1 MQEAAGQQVPP
12 PEPAAYTH
20 IAPWATAVIEVAGI
34 AAIVIGAA
42 AATLAFARELAAK
55 AVLDDAYRRYRVGL
69 GRSILLG
76 LEFLIAADII
86 RTVAIEPSFRSVGIL
101 AIVVLIRTFL
111 SFALSAEIEGR
122 LPWQRSG
129 QPH

>member
-1 MQEAAGQQVPP
+1 MQEAAGPVPL

-20 IAPWATAVIEVAGI
+20 LARWATAIIEVAGL
-34 AAIVIGAA
+34 AAIVIGAVV
-42 AATLAFARELAAK
+42 ATLAFARDLAAK

-76 LEFLIAADII
+76 LEFLVAADII

-101 AIVVLIRTFL
+101 AIIVVVRTFL

-122 LPWQRSG
+122 LPWRRSG